1 MSELNFDF
9 LNSLQTPDEWIE
21 NALAIPHKSKKSAL
35 RRLRPYF
42 IGTAAALIIVSAVV
56 LTLLLNTNGKAPL
69 NKSPEFPVQI
79 PDATVPVDS
88 TGEYSIPQGD
98 PLTTEDS
105 YPADISG
112 DPCAQAPPNENGA
125 LPSVTEGAQ
134 PHAQPSGQTNPTEGA
149 RQTDVT
155 KPTEGTKPT
164 EKAEPTQPA
173 SINQIEAT
181 EPVTTLPIVEDDTLP
196 QEPTDPI
203 EPDTTQPASAPRAFD
218 GSFTLR
224 IFESSEMFSSQ
235 YVSVDFFDAAGVSC
249 GNTVVLQ
256 PRLSKAG
263 YMAATFHP
271 LESGVAL
278 YRWKPCT
285 MRVYDASGHIT
296 DSYVTVHSGSG
307 IVVSV

>member
-1 MSELNFDF
+1 M
-9 LNSLQTPDEWIE
+9 
-21 NALAIPHKSKKSAL
+21 
-35 RRLRPYF
+35 
-42 IGTAAALIIVSAVV
+42 
-56 LTLLLNTNGKAPL
+56 
-69 NKSPEFPVQI
+69 
-79 PDATVPVDS
+79 
-88 TGEYSIPQGD
+88 
-98 PLTTEDS
+98 
-105 YPADISG
+105 
-112 DPCAQAPPNENGA
+112 
-125 LPSVTEGAQ
+125 
-134 PHAQPSGQTNPTEGA
+134 
-149 RQTDVT
+149 
-155 KPTEGTKPT
+155 
-164 EKAEPTQPA
+164 
-173 SINQIEAT
+173 
-181 EPVTTLPIVEDDTLP
+181 PIVEDDTLP

>member
-1 MSELNFDF
+1 MSEFNFDF

-134 PHAQPSGQTNPTEGA
+134 PHAQP
-149 RQTDVT
+149 
-155 KPTEGTKPT
+155 
-164 EKAEPTQPA
+164 
-173 SINQIEAT
+173 
-181 EPVTTLPIVEDDTLP
+181 
-196 QEPTDPI
+196 
-203 EPDTTQPASAPRAFD
+203 PDKR
-218 GSFTLR
+218 LR
-224 IFESSEMFSSQ
+224 IKASPLRQSYNVPLSFHSCSCWFSP
-235 YVSVDFFDAAGVSC
+235 SVND
-249 GNTVVLQ
+249 
-256 PRLSKAG
+256 
-263 YMAATFHP
+263 
-271 LESGVAL
+271 
-278 YRWKPCT
+278 
-285 MRVYDASGHIT
+285 
-296 DSYVTVHSGSG
+296 
-307 IVVSV
+307 

>member
-1 MSELNFDF
+1 MSEFNFDF

-112 DPCAQAPPNENGA
+112 DP
-125 LPSVTEGAQ
+125 
-134 PHAQPSGQTNPTEGA
+134 QTNPTEGA